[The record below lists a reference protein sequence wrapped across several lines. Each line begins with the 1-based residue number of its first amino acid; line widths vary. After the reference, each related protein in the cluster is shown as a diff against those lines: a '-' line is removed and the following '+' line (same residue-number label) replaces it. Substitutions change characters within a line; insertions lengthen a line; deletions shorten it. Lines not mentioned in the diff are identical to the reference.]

1 MGWPKE
7 SRDMDYPLWT
17 RLYMFVVRV
26 TNPKDGTL
34 HLVTLCQGLLPML
47 RKTHVR
53 LTNLLGEGSS
63 LTIHCKSKDD
73 DLGVHVLPFKG
84 SFEWSF
90 KPNFFVKNTL
100 FFCNIQWQGKS
111 MYFNSYDEERDLE
124 GCGKYCYWDVTLKGP
139 CLLKHKGG
147 YDFCS
152 NWPNKK
158 SVGIKQGDDKNMP

>member
-1 MGWPKE
+1 MSFLLKK
-7 SRDMDYPLWT
+7 LV
-17 RLYMFVVRV
+17 LLIF
-26 TNPKDGTL
+26 L
-34 HLVTLCQGLLPML
+34 QVTLSQGSLLPIL
-47 RKTHVR
+47 QKTHVR
-53 LTNLLGEGSS
+53 LTNLLGEGSN

-111 MYFNSYDEERDLE
+111 MYFNSYDEERDLD

-139 CLLKHKGG
+139 CLLKHEGG

-152 NWPNKK
+152 DWPNKK
-158 SVGIKQGDDKNMP
+158 SIGIKQGDDKNMP